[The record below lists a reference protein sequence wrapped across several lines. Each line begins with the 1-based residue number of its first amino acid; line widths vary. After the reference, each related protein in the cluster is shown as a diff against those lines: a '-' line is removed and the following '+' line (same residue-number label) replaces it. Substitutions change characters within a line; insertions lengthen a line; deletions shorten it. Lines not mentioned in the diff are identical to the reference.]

1 MRNLSLIL
9 LILSLSLVAWAPV
22 LPAAPNNPTA
32 PPPPVGP
39 SDTPEPP
46 SPPDDP
52 GDDDPTDT
60 PRPTYQ
66 AWPTRTPTIT
76 PTPLASFTPTPTETP
91 TPTVTPIL
99 TFLRVQVF
107 VDSNKDGYF
116 NPGEGVQGLWV
127 TAQSGSWS
135 AGALTQDGEVLFT
148 TPGLLTSSGKIT
160 VQIPYLHLAEQ
171 VSPPRNPGETAVLAV
186 RLEPPK
192 YPAFLP

>member
-1 MRNLSLIL
+1 
-9 LILSLSLVAWAPV
+9 
-22 LPAAPNNPTA
+22 
-32 PPPPVGP
+32 VGP

-52 GDDDPTDT
+52 GDDPTTT
-60 PRPTYQ
+60 PRPTYS
-66 AWPTRTPTIT
+66 AWPTRTPTVT
-76 PTPLASFTPTPTETP
+76 PTPLASLTPTPTETP

-116 NPGEGVQGLWV
+116 NPGEGAQGLWV

-135 AGALTQDGEVLFT
+135 AGALTQDGEVFFT
-148 TPGLLTSSGKIT
+148 TPGLLTVSGKIT